1 MSSDHRLGHVAPSG
15 FDVTFR
21 GDDRVFRLG
30 EIDEPLTVGRMFRDT
45 KEWLDRHDNRQ
56 SLFQEGMYMF
66 TGIKRPANEV
76 AFLDF
81 AEVPVHSGSDS
92 D

>member
-1 MSSDHRLGHVAPSG
+1 MAFEHREAHVAVSG

-56 SLFQEGMYMF
+56 SLFQDGMYMF
-66 TGIKRPANEV
+66 TGMKRPANEV

-81 AEVPVHSGSDS
+81 AEVHSGSDS